1 MIKVS
6 NLGKSYHGRVVLK
19 GLTTHITKGEV
30 ISIIGPSGSG
40 KSTFLRCLNR
50 LETANAGEILID
62 GANILD
68 RKTNVSLLR
77 RKMGMVFQS
86 FNLFDHLTV
95 LQNLMLGPIKLRGIP
110 RAIAEERADQLLKMV
125 GLLDKRESWVHALS
139 GGQKQRVAIARCLSM
154 DPQIILF
161 DEPTSALDPT
171 MVSEVLSVIRQLAR
185 SGLTLIVVTH
195 EMGFARD
202 LSDRVFYMD
211 EGTIYESGT
220 PAQIFDHPQRE
231 KTRAFIHRIRS
242 FVYPIDSEYF
252 DLYAL
257 KAGIEQFCEKHLIP
271 QVMWARIHLI
281 TEELIACHR
290 SVGGETQGV
299 ITLAYSEVHNRLKL
313 TYEATLSSAKTDS
326 ALERSDSA
334 RDNTPADRQVID
346 ESLEMTIIRGI
357 SDHVDISEQ
366 QGKRIF
372 LVSIPIGHV
381 H

>member
-6 NLGKSYHGRVVLK
+6 NLSKSYHGRAVLQ
-19 GLTTHITKGEV
+19 GVTAHIAKGEV

-50 LETANAGEILID
+50 LETADAGEILID

-68 RKTNVSLLR
+68 RKANVSLLR

-95 LQNLMLGPIKLRGIP
+95 LQNLILGPIKLLGIQ
-110 RAIAEERADQLLKMV
+110 RAVAEERADQLLKMV
-125 GLLDKRESWVHALS
+125 GLLDKRESWVNTLS

-185 SGLTLIVVTH
+185 SGLTLVVVTH

-242 FVYPIDSEYF
+242 FVYHIESEFF

-257 KAGIEQFCEKHLIP
+257 KAGMEQFCEKHLIP
-271 QVMWARIHLI
+271 QAMWSRIHLI

-299 ITLAYSEVHNRLKL
+299 IAVAYSEIHNRLKL
-313 TYEATLSSAKTDS
+313 TYEATLRSAEADS
-326 ALERSDSA
+326 AAERAERAGDDAPSD
-334 RDNTPADRQVID
+334 RPVID
-346 ESLEMTIIRGI
+346 ESLEMTIIRGM

-366 QGKRIF
+366 KGKRIF
-372 LVSIPIGHV
+372 HVSIPIEHV
-381 H
+381 R

>member
-299 ITLAYSEVHNRLKL
+299 ITLAYSEVHNRSKL